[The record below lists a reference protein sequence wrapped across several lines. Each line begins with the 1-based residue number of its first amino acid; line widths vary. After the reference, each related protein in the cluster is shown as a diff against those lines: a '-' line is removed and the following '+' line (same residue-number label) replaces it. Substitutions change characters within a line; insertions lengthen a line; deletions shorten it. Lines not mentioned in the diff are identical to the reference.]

1 MLKQPNPKSAK
12 VPPLDCWRTKLH
24 PQALA
29 DRLHAAVVVSIKI
42 AASAGY
48 RIEPPSET
56 QPRFEIAQCPSE
68 DWALP
73 RPVQE
78 AVQLLELA
86 NEIVPMLAADP
97 PPPQL
102 SWIESAFTAGELTA
116 RMPAWAGVAARGS
129 KS

>member
-1 MLKQPNPKSAK
+1 MSKQSEPNFGK
-12 VPPLDCWRTKLH
+12 VPPLDSWRLQLK
-24 PQALA
+24 PQSLA
-29 DRLHAAVVVSIKI
+29 DRLHSAAVIALKI
-42 AASAGY
+42 AAGAGY
-48 RIEPPSET
+48 HIDSPSEA

-97 PPPQL
+97 PHSQL
-102 SWIESAFTAGELTA
+102 ALIERAFTAGELTA
-116 RMPAWAGVAARGS
+116 RMPAWSGVAMRSPRG
-129 KS
+129 

>member
-1 MLKQPNPKSAK
+1 MSKQPEPNRTR
-12 VPPLDCWRTKLH
+12 VPPLDFWRTQLR
-24 PQALA
+24 PQSLA
-29 DRLHAAVVVSIKI
+29 DRLHSAAVAAIKI
-42 AASAGY
+42 AAGAGY
-48 RIEPPSET
+48 HVEAPSES
-56 QPRFEIAQCPSE
+56 QPRFEIAQSPSE

-97 PPPQL
+97 PHSHL
-102 SWIESAFTAGELTA
+102 SLIESAFTAGELTA
-116 RMPAWAGVAARGS
+116 RMPAWSGVSLRGP

>member
-1 MLKQPNPKSAK
+1 
-12 VPPLDCWRTKLH
+12 VPPLDSWRTQLR
-24 PQALA
+24 PQSLA
-29 DRLHAAVVVSIKI
+29 DRLHSAAAVAIKI

-48 RIEPPSET
+48 HVETPSES
-56 QPRFEIAQCPSE
+56 QSRFEISQCPSE

-97 PPPQL
+97 PHSHL
-102 SWIESAFTAGELTA
+102 SLIESAFTAGELTA
-116 RMPAWAGVAARGS
+116 RMPAWSGVSLRGP
-129 KS
+129 KG

>member
-1 MLKQPNPKSAK
+1 MLKQPEPNFGK
-12 VPPLDCWRTKLH
+12 VPPLDSWRLQLK

-29 DRLHAAVVVSIKI
+29 DRLHSAAVIALKI
-42 AASAGY
+42 AAGAGY
-48 RIEPPSET
+48 RIDPPSQT

-86 NEIVPMLAADP
+86 NELVPLLAADSP
-97 PPPQL
+97 HPQL
-102 SWIESAFTAGELTA
+102 SLIESAFSAGELTA
-116 RMPAWAGVAARGS
+116 RMPAWAGVTTRGP
-129 KS
+129 KG